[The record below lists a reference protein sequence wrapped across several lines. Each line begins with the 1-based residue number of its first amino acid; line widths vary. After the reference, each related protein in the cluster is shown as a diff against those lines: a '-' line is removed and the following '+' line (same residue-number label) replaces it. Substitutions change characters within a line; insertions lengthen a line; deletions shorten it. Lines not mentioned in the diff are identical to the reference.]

1 MQKNAF
7 VFLILTFSC
16 FQQAFAQNF
25 NKKKLDSLFDGLS
38 TYNKSM
44 GSISIARNDTLAY
57 NRSIG
62 YGVFND
68 AQKEL
73 LSEKSR
79 FRIGSITKMFTAVMI
94 FQLIEEHKLA
104 LSTPLSVYFPQI
116 PNSAKI
122 TIANLLSHRSG
133 LYNYTNDWDSWRF
146 NPQTNEQM
154 LRIITSKKVDFEPDT
169 KTAYSNSNYLLL
181 GYIIEKISKR
191 TYAEAVQQRITSKI
205 GLVDTYYGGKV
216 NVGNKEVYSY
226 QWVQDT
232 WKQQPETEMSVAD
245 GAGAMVS
252 TALDLSKFIVALFS
266 NKLINEV
273 SLHQML
279 TIKDGEGLGIEQLP
293 FYDKLVYGHSGMI
306 DLFQSWVLYFPREK
320 VSIVYTSNGYGGIG
334 INDILKG
341 ILHIYF
347 DKPYEIPNFK
357 VILLKP
363 EELNKYTGVYTC
375 RQPDMKLTITKEGN
389 TLLGQA
395 TGQSS
400 FSLEAIEQN
409 KFQFSQAGIII
420 EFFPDKNEMVLRQGG
435 GSFTFSREK

>member
-1 MQKNAF
+1 MQKNTF
-7 VFLILTFSC
+7 TFLIWTFFC

-25 NKKKLDSLFDGLS
+25 NKEKLDSLFDGLS

-44 GSISIARNDTLAY
+44 GTVLVVRNDTLVY

-62 YGVFND
+62 YGVFSD
-68 AQKEL
+68 AKKEL

-104 LSTPLSVYFPQI
+104 LSTPLSIYFPQI
-116 PNSAKI
+116 PSSAKI

-146 NPQTNEQM
+146 NPQTHEQM

-169 KTAYSNSNYLLL
+169 KTAYSSSNYLLL
-181 GYIIEKISKR
+181 GYIIEKICKN
-191 TYAEAVQQRITSKI
+191 TYAEAVKKRITSKI
-205 GLVDTYYGGKV
+205 ALRDTYYGGKI
-216 NVGNKEVYSY
+216 NVHNKEVYSY
-226 QWVQDT
+226 QWVQGT
-232 WKQQPETEMSVAD
+232 WKQQSETDISAAD

-252 TALDLSKFIVALFS
+252 SSSDLTKFISALFS
-266 NKLINEV
+266 GILINDN
-273 SLHQML
+273 SLQQML

-306 DLFQSWVLYFPREK
+306 DLFQSWLLYFPQEK
-320 VSIVYTSNGYGGIG
+320 VSIVYTSNGYGGFG
-334 INDILKG
+334 MNDILKG

-347 DKPYEIPNFK
+347 DKSYTIPNFK
-357 VILLKP
+357 VIQLKP
-363 EELNKYTGVYTC
+363 EELEKYTGVYTC
-375 RQPDMKLTITKEGN
+375 KKPDMKLTITKDGN
-389 TLLGQA
+389 TLIGQA

-400 FSLEAIEQN
+400 FSLEVIEQN

-420 EFFPDKNEMVLRQGG
+420 EFFPDKNEMVLLQGG
-435 GSFTFSREK
+435 SSFTFTREK